1 MKKPEDT
8 QKHEQRVSV
17 ASTDCSEVDVPT
29 AEDHASKVSR
39 FRKELEGLLNC
50 HSMENGCNTPDFI
63 LAEYLTNCLRAFDAA
78 VERREQWYG
87 RSECPV
93 ADPPNKGIGK

>member
-1 MKKPEDT
+1 MKE
-8 QKHEQRVSV
+8 ENN
-17 ASTDCSEVDVPT
+17 
-29 AEDHASKVSR
+29 ASKVSR

-93 ADPPNKGIGK
+93 VDPPNAQGEARVDNATTPQDQTL